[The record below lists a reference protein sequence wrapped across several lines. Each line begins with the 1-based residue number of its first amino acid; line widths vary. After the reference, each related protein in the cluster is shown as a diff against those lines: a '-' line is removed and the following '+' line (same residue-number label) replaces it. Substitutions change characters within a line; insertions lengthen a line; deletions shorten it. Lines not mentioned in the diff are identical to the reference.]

1 MRNINELPECP
12 VATTISLVGNKW
24 KLLIIRNLT
33 KRTWRFNELQKSL
46 NGISQKVLTDSLR
59 QLERDGIIFRKDY
72 HTNPPKVEYGMTDL
86 GLELSKM
93 LDVSDSYLK
102 KVTRQLVV
110 AGLITSKASKLGGFI
125 LNKKMN
131 DISFLDI
138 FEAIEGKEKFIETT
152 HLVDK
157 VFDPAL
163 NIQHTEDIII
173 NHLDAAE
180 NQYKQKLKEINLG
193 EITNYVHQNSI

>member
-12 VATTISLVGNKW
+12 VATTISLVGSKW

-59 QLERDGIIFRKDY
+59 QLESDGIIFRKDY

-93 LDVSDSYLK
+93 LN
-102 KVTRQLVV
+102 
-110 AGLITSKASKLGGFI
+110 IMASFGEL
-125 LNKKMN
+125 
-131 DISFLDI
+131 
-138 FEAIEGKEKFIETT
+138 
-152 HLVDK
+152 
-157 VFDPAL
+157 
-163 NIQHTEDIII
+163 
-173 NHLDAAE
+173 
-180 NQYKQKLKEINLG
+180 YKQNYNKFKEREKCNVLKIL
-193 EITNYVHQNSI
+193 

>member
-93 LDVSDSYLK
+93 LDIMGLH
-102 KVTRQLVV
+102 LVNF
-110 AGLITSKASKLGGFI
+110 TNQNY
-125 LNKKMN
+125 NK
-131 DISFLDI
+131 F
-138 FEAIEGKEKFIETT
+138 KEKENCNV
-152 HLVDK
+152 LK
-157 VFDPAL
+157 
-163 NIQHTEDIII
+163 IQ
-173 NHLDAAE
+173 
-180 NQYKQKLKEINLG
+180 
-193 EITNYVHQNSI
+193 